1 MAATEWMPAKQTVTY
16 FHLDK
21 KTPFYYMFIDIRNSF
36 VSPHYLLI
44 VKDVTKWL
52 QNCNK

>member
-21 KTPFYYMFIDIRNSF
+21 KTPFYYMLCISTLF
-36 VSPHYLLI
+36 VLKYLLI

-52 QNCNK
+52 QN